1 MAISTLDGVIAGR
14 KPPNIYTK
22 AATPTLVAGRPHSL
36 FYLAGAPGAAV
47 APTPGLA
54 GAALT
59 TYAGQIPVPAAVG
72 GQKVYLDRLSC
83 VANAAAG
90 VLMLCDRL
98 WHNSGFV
105 VTTTTAQTI
114 NSVAFPARD
123 INASTNG
130 AGVYIGL
137 EVTTATGAG
146 ASVLSMSYTNEAGTA
161 GRTAASIDSYVATSA
176 VGAFYRMGLQAGDNG
191 VRSIQTFTSSVS
203 MTSGAVSLVA
213 YRPIALIECPAGNI
227 ANATDAITG
236 SLPEIFDN
244 CVPFLVWTPQAT
256 NATSISG
263 LVTFAQG

>member
-14 KPPNIYTK
+14 RPPNIFAK
-22 AATPTLVAGRPHSL
+22 QATPTLVIGRQHST

-47 APTPGLA
+47 APTPGLS

-59 TYAGQIPVPAAVG
+59 SYAGQIPFPAAVG
-72 GQKVYLDRLSC
+72 GQSIYLGRFSG
-83 VANAAAG
+83 AASGGAG

-146 ASVLSMSYTNEAGTA
+146 ASVLSMSYTNQAGTA
-161 GRTAASIDSYVATSA
+161 GKTSAPINAYVASSA
-176 VGAFYRMGLQAGDNG
+176 IGAFYQMGLAAGDTG
-191 VRSIQTFTSSVS
+191 VRSVQTFTSSVS

-213 YRPIALIECPAGNI
+213 YRPLAWLELSAAAVP
-227 ANATDAITG
+227 NAIDAVTG
-236 SLPEIFDN
+236 SLPLVHDGT
-244 CVPFLVWTPQAT
+244 VPFLLWIPAT
-256 NATSISG
+256 TTASILSG
-263 LVTFAQG
+263 SVTFAQG

>member
-1 MAISTLDGVIAGR
+1 MAIIDLSGVIAGR
-14 KPPNIYTK
+14 KPPNYIAK

-36 FYLAGAPGAAV
+36 FYLSGFPGAAV
-47 APTPGLA
+47 APTPGIA

-59 TYAGQIPVPAAVG
+59 SYAGQIPEPAAVG
-72 GQKVYLDRLSC
+72 GQSIYLDRFSGMSSAQSGLL
-83 VANAAAG
+83 V
-90 VLMLCDRL
+90 LCDRL

-114 NSVAFPARD
+114 NSAAFPARD

-161 GRTAASIDSYVATSA
+161 GRTSAPINAYVASSA
-176 VGAFYRMGLQAGDNG
+176 IGAFYQMGLAAGDNG

-213 YRPIALIECPAGNI
+213 YRPIAVLEIVA
-227 ANATDAITG
+227 ANTPNALDAVTG
-236 SLPEIFDN
+236 SLPLVHNDT
-244 CVPFLVWTPQAT
+244 VPFLLWIPSGTA
-256 NATSISG
+256 AASISG
-263 LVTFAQG
+263 IVTFAQG